1 MLRHLKSVILALTA
15 LGTLCAGPV
24 AACICADE
32 PPKAMPCCPDDP
44 EPSEV
49 FAACDPASA
58 EVLRPS
64 VPDLTQPAI
73 VAAPSWLMQDPPAP
87 AESAPPTPYSSPP
100 IYLATLRLRI

>member
-1 MLRHLKSVILALTA
+1 
-15 LGTLCAGPV
+15 
-24 AACICADE
+24 
-32 PPKAMPCCPDDP
+32 
-44 EPSEV
+44 
-49 FAACDPASA
+49 
-58 EVLRPS
+58 